1 MKEDIKKE
9 YKELFNASTKSI
21 DIVHVPEF
29 QFIML
34 DGIGNPRILEFKE
47 KSEALHL
54 FAKAVKKYY
63 KAHGLHD
70 YMSSP
75 LEGVWD
81 TYDNGRFDVTR
92 KENIKY
98 TLMIVQPTAMT
109 QDIFE
114 EIKADLM
121 EKKDNPYIKD
131 IYFKKFYEGEAVQML
146 HVGAYDTEI
155 TSTTQIM
162 EYVTIQ
168 GYKLNGMHHEIYL
181 NDPERVIPEKLKT
194 IVRYPICES

>member
-9 YKELFNASTKSI
+9 YKELFEATTKSI
-21 DIVHVPEF
+21 DIVQVPEF

-34 DGIGNPRILEFKE
+34 DGVGNPRTEEFKQ

-63 KAHGLHD
+63 KAHGLTD

-109 QDIFE
+109 QEIFD
-114 EIKADLM
+114 EIKAKLV
-121 EKKDNPYIKD
+121 EKKSNPYIQD
-131 IYFKKFYEGEAVQML
+131 IYFKKFHEGEVVQML
-146 HVGAYDTEI
+146 HIGAYDTEI
-155 TSTTQIM
+155 TTTTQIM

-181 NDPERVIPEKLKT
+181 NDPQKVNPAKLKT
-194 IVRYPICES
+194 IVRYPICEL

>member
-9 YKELFNASTKSI
+9 YKDLFDASTKSI
-21 DIVHVPEF
+21 DIVQVPEF

-34 DGIGNPRILEFKE
+34 DGIGNPRELEFKE

-54 FAKAVKKYY
+54 FAKAVKRYY
-63 KAHGLHD
+63 KAHGLTD

-81 TYDNGRFDVTR
+81 TYDNGRFDVSR
-92 KENIKY
+92 KDKIKF

-109 QDIFE
+109 NEIFE
-114 EIKADLM
+114 EIKLELI
-121 EKKDNPYIKD
+121 EKKNVPYLED
-131 IYFKKFYEGEAVQML
+131 IYLDKFEEGESVQIL

-155 TSTTQIM
+155 SSTTQIM

-181 NDPERVIPEKLKT
+181 NDPQRVEPEKLKT
-194 IVRYPICES
+194 IIRYPICEL

>member
-9 YKELFNASTKSI
+9 YKELFDATTKSI
-21 DIVHVPEF
+21 DIVQVPEF

-34 DGIGNPRILEFKE
+34 DGIGNPREVEFQQ
-47 KSEALHL
+47 KSDALHL

-63 KAHGLHD
+63 KAHGLTD

-81 TYDNGRFDVTR
+81 TYDNGQFDVTR
-92 KENIKY
+92 KERIKY

-109 QDIFE
+109 QEIFD
-114 EIKADLM
+114 EIKSSLL
-121 EKKDNPYIKD
+121 EKKHNPYIED
-131 IYFKKFYEGEAVQML
+131 IYLQKRTEGEAVQML

-181 NDPERVIPEKLKT
+181 NDPQRVDPKKLKT
-194 IVRYPICES
+194 IIRYPICEL

>member
-9 YKELFNASTKSI
+9 YKELFDVSTKSI
-21 DIVHVPEF
+21 EIVTVPEF

-34 DGIGNPRILEFKE
+34 DGIGNPREDEFRL
-47 KSEALHL
+47 KSDALHL

-63 KAHGLHD
+63 KAHGIMD

-92 KENIKY
+92 KERIKF
-98 TLMIVQPTAMT
+98 TLMIAQPTAMT
-109 QDIFE
+109 NEIFE
-114 EIKADLM
+114 EIKVELLN
-121 EKKDNPYIKD
+121 KKNIPYLED
-131 IYFKKFYEGEAVQML
+131 IYLKRFEEGESVQML

-155 TSTTQIM
+155 GSTTQIM

-168 GYKLNGMHHEIYL
+168 GYKLNGLHHEVYL
-181 NDPERVIPEKLKT
+181 NDWQRVVPEKLKT
-194 IVRYPICES
+194 IIRYPVKQL